1 VNHLAGLPAEENDKL
16 KFIGHRTPATSKV
29 MWDKKRQLAWILGGL
44 IIGTYISYS
53 DSLDENGKFV
63 LSFFIFMESLVLII
77 MAVLFW
83 LYSRRK

>member
-1 VNHLAGLPAEENDKL
+1 MNHLADLPAEENDKL
-16 KFIGHRTPATSKV
+16 KFIGHRTSATSKV

>member
-16 KFIGHRTPATSKV
+16 KFIGHRTSATSKV

-63 LSFFIFMESLVLII
+63 LSFFVFMESLVLII

-83 LYSRRK
+83 LYSRR